1 MTITNESL
9 QKHHFRPFDERQTE
23 MATQSCRQIR
33 NNTTEK
39 DEFYPRYINKI
50 KLISLIIIQYI
61 YSNDRNENFIL
72 LPKLKYRCQT
82 RCHFRKW

>member
-1 MTITNESL
+1 MT
-9 QKHHFRPFDERQTE
+9 
-23 MATQSCRQIR
+23 TQSCRQIR

-72 LPKLKYRCQT
+72 FLFCCQRLNIVAKRVAIFENGNT
-82 RCHFRKW
+82 P